1 MPLAPQPTQTGS
13 QSAAIRMKCRAT
25 RIACEAICGES
36 TDLPLK
42 TVVKIVAACGQG
54 QDRKHPP
61 CQSRVTASIRPN
73 RGRLASDQR
82 ETKPLCQ
89 LEIRPATN
97 KNLQMGLFRALLR
110 PDSEASVEVA
120 WPDAS
125 DGRLNAMF

>member
-1 MPLAPQPTQTGS
+1 MPFAPQHNQTGS
-13 QSAAIRMKCRAT
+13 QAAATRTKSRAT

-36 TDLPLK
+36 TYLPLM

-54 QDRKHPP
+54 QDRKYPP
-61 CQSRVTASIRPN
+61 SQSRVTASIRPN
-73 RGRLASDQR
+73 RGRLAPDQR
-82 ETKPLCQ
+82 ETKPLFQ